1 MKKLFSVITSLLF
14 TITLLAQPLAEGRV
28 VFEIKLG
35 KDVDPQMASMMPK
48 EAFSWFK
55 KGKSRFE
62 MTMMMGMK
70 NTTITDEA
78 TKSSVVL
85 MDMMGMKYA
94 IKSKWDEADADS
106 KKAMEDAKVTK
117 TNENKIIA
125 GYNCT
130 KTIVEFKDKSGKS
143 SKFDIWSTKE
153 LAFSAKGQEGPMSK
167 VEGAALEFSIAQGPI
182 TMTLTARE
190 VVIEAVSDD
199 KFIVP
204 SEYKEMSMDDLK
216 KMTGGR

>member
-1 MKKLFSVITSLLF
+1 MKTIISIIAFF
-14 TITLLAQPLAEGRV
+14 TFTTTLLAQPLAEGRI
-28 VFEIKLG
+28 VFDIKLG
-35 KDVDPQMASMMPK
+35 KDTDPQMASMMPK

-94 IKSKWDEADADS
+94 IKNKMDGSDEGA
-106 KKAMEDAKVTK
+106 KKSMEDAKVTK
-117 TNENKIIA
+117 TTENKIIA
-125 GYNCT
+125 GYKCT
-130 KTIVEFKDKSGKS
+130 KTIVEFKDKSGKI
-143 SKFDIWSTKE
+143 SKFDIWSTKD
-153 LAFSAKGQEGPMSK
+153 LLFSARGQEGPLSK
-167 VEGAALEFSIAQGPI
+167 VEGAALEFTLSQGPLN
-182 TMTLTARE
+182 MTLTARE
-190 VVIEAVSDD
+190 VVQEKVADE
-199 KFIVP
+199 KFTVP
-204 SEYKEMSMDDLK
+204 SDYKEMSMEDLM